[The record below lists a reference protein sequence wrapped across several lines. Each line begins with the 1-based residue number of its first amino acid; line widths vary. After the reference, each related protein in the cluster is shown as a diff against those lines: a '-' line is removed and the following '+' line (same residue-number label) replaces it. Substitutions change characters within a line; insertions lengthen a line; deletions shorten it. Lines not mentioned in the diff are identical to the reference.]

1 MPGGQVAVVYSLK
14 DLAGTLAGFY
24 GAWVTVRPRP
34 ARAPARGRFCAPFV
48 NSLRFTR
55 IKFHAFARVKSGLC
69 GAVLLGRV

>member
-34 ARAPARGRFCAPFV
+34 APRPPRARP
-48 NSLRFTR
+48 
-55 IKFHAFARVKSGLC
+55 FHAPLWMH
-69 GAVLLGRV
+69 